1 VEQVVWWV
9 MQRGAYSYQGLS
21 GQAIRR
27 MVVPSIRWK
36 QAIYEL
42 LVCMLCFLMGRA
54 VIFDEVAPFGVA
66 LFASVIPRKKNAAV
80 YLVTVILGLLSRGVH
95 AFVLKY
101 ALTACLLFVY
111 SQIPFVRR
119 KEWSVLHAALA
130 ASFAL
135 MLVNITYAY
144 LQGMLFYDLIL
155 AGLESIIGLVM
166 VYVFSPVMDLL
177 INIRSRRVLA
187 NHEAIGIA
195 VFLALLTVGFWEIRL
210 FGLSLRNVF
219 AIVLVLLFAYIGGA
233 GMGAAIGCL
242 VGLFLSMA
250 TQPAVELIGVFTV
263 CGMMAGAFKDL
274 GRAGSSLAFI
284 LSNAFMTFYINRS
297 TVTILPFKEIA
308 VSSSILL
315 LVSRRA
321 IEYMRQIWDAG
332 LSRIREGNRYTS
344 KLKELTVSRLEEFSQ
359 VFHNLA
365 QAFSQISQSDVIR
378 GREGINR
385 LLDVVASEVCTGCT
399 FYRNCW
405 QRNFYATYNN
415 MFDLISIAE
424 TKGNI
429 RKEDLSED
437 FCKACLRVD
446 EVIRAMNEVYEA
458 YKFNYRWQQKID
470 ECRSLVAQQLEGVSK
485 VVTRLAQ
492 ELDIDIRFKKDLEEA
507 ILLELDK
514 KGIRVKNVTVIEK
527 ADGRMEVNITKKSC
541 GGRRECTRVIEKV
554 IGEVLR
560 KPMSCK
566 SDEGRICSQQEC
578 ILKFVEAQRYKVMTG
593 IARKAREY
601 ADVCGDNYSSIP
613 IGEGKYLLILSDG
626 MGSGSRADAESSI
639 VVSLL
644 ENFLEAG
651 FDLNMTIQTINSVLI
666 LRSRDEIFA
675 TADLCVIDLVTGSA
689 DFIKIGAVSTFIKK
703 KDGVK
708 VIKAPALPMGILEDI
723 QAESVKEAL
732 EDGDMIVM
740 VTDGVLDSVDAQIN
754 PEEWMVDVI
763 SKLDTC
769 NPQELA
775 DHIMNEALEQ
785 AEGIARDDM
794 TVMVSRIWKPY
805 IS

>member
-1 VEQVVWWV
+1 
-9 MQRGAYSYQGLS
+9 MQKGAYSYQGLD

-27 MVVPSIRWK
+27 MAIPSIRWK
-36 QAIYEL
+36 QLIYEL
-42 LVCMLCFLMGRA
+42 SVCMLCFLMGRA
-54 VIFDEVAPFGVA
+54 VIFGEVAPFGIA
-66 LFASVIPRKKNAAV
+66 LFASIIPRKRKNAAI
-80 YLVTVILGLLSRGVH
+80 YLVAVILGLLSCGVQ

-111 SQIPFVRR
+111 SQIPLVRR
-119 KEWSVLHAALA
+119 KEWSTLHTALA
-130 ASFAL
+130 TSIIL
-135 MLVNITYAY
+135 VLVNATYAY
-144 LQGMLFYDLIL
+144 LRGMLFYDLIL
-155 AGLESIIGLVM
+155 AGLEGIIALVM
-166 VYVFSPVMDLL
+166 VYVFSPVMDLFL
-177 INIRSRRVLA
+177 NVKSRRVLA
-187 NHEAIGIA
+187 SHEVIGIA
-195 VFLALLTVGFWEIRL
+195 VFLALLTVGVWEISF

-219 AIVLVLLFAYIGGA
+219 AIVLILLSAYIGGA

-242 VGLFLSMA
+242 IGLLLSMA
-250 TQPAVELIGVFTV
+250 TQTAVELIGVFTV

-297 TVTILPFKEIA
+297 TITILPFKEIA
-308 VSSSILL
+308 VSSCILF
-315 LVSRRA
+315 LVSPKA
-321 IEYMRQIWDAG
+321 MEYARQIWNSG
-332 LSRIREGNRYTS
+332 LSYARDGNRYAS
-344 KLKELTVSRLEEFSQ
+344 KLKELTVNRLEEFSR
-359 VFHNLA
+359 VFHNLS

-378 GREGINR
+378 SKEGINR

-405 QRNFYATYNN
+405 QRNFYATYNY

-424 TKGNI
+424 NKGNI
-429 RKEDLSED
+429 RKEDVSED

-446 EVIRAMNEVYEA
+446 EVIETMNEVYQA
-458 YKFNYRWQQKID
+458 YQFNYRWQQKID
-470 ECRSLVAQQLEGVSK
+470 ECRNLVAQQLEGISK
-485 VVTRLAQ
+485 VVTRLAN
-492 ELDIDIRFKKDLEEA
+492 ELNIDIRFKKDLEES

-527 ADGRMEVNITKKSC
+527 ADGRMEVNVVKKPC
-541 GGRRECTRVIEKV
+541 GGRRECTRIIEKV
-554 IGEVLR
+554 ISEVVR

-566 SDEGRICSQQEC
+566 SDEARVCSKQEC
-578 ILKFVEAQRYKVMTG
+578 VLKFVEAQRYKVMTG

-613 IGEGKYLLILSDG
+613 VDDGKYLLILSDG

-666 LRSRDEIFA
+666 LRSREEIFA

-703 KDGVK
+703 KDGVR
-708 VIKAPALPMGILEDI
+708 VIKAPALPMGILENI
-723 QAESVKEAL
+723 QAESVREIL

-740 VTDGVLDSVDAQIN
+740 ITDGVLDSVDAETN
-754 PEEWMVDVI
+754 PEEWMVNVI
-763 SKLDTC
+763 SNLDSC

-775 DHIMNEALEQ
+775 DHIMNETLKQ
-785 AEGIARDDM
+785 ADGIARDDM

-805 IS
+805 LS

>member
-1 VEQVVWWV
+1 

-36 QAIYEL
+36 QSIYEL

-274 GRAGSSLAFI
+274 GRAGSSLA
-284 LSNAFMTFYINRS
+284 
-297 TVTILPFKEIA
+297 
-308 VSSSILL
+308 
-315 LVSRRA
+315 
-321 IEYMRQIWDAG
+321 
-332 LSRIREGNRYTS
+332 
-344 KLKELTVSRLEEFSQ
+344 
-359 VFHNLA
+359 
-365 QAFSQISQSDVIR
+365 
-378 GREGINR
+378 
-385 LLDVVASEVCTGCT
+385 LDRKSVV
-399 FYRNCW
+399 
-405 QRNFYATYNN
+405 
-415 MFDLISIAE
+415 
-424 TKGNI
+424 
-429 RKEDLSED
+429 
-437 FCKACLRVD
+437 
-446 EVIRAMNEVYEA
+446 
-458 YKFNYRWQQKID
+458 
-470 ECRSLVAQQLEGVSK
+470 
-485 VVTRLAQ
+485 
-492 ELDIDIRFKKDLEEA
+492 
-507 ILLELDK
+507 
-514 KGIRVKNVTVIEK
+514 
-527 ADGRMEVNITKKSC
+527 
-541 GGRRECTRVIEKV
+541 
-554 IGEVLR
+554 
-560 KPMSCK
+560 
-566 SDEGRICSQQEC
+566 
-578 ILKFVEAQRYKVMTG
+578 
-593 IARKAREY
+593 
-601 ADVCGDNYSSIP
+601 
-613 IGEGKYLLILSDG
+613 
-626 MGSGSRADAESSI
+626 
-639 VVSLL
+639 
-644 ENFLEAG
+644 
-651 FDLNMTIQTINSVLI
+651 
-666 LRSRDEIFA
+666 
-675 TADLCVIDLVTGSA
+675 
-689 DFIKIGAVSTFIKK
+689 
-703 KDGVK
+703 
-708 VIKAPALPMGILEDI
+708 
-723 QAESVKEAL
+723 
-732 EDGDMIVM
+732 
-740 VTDGVLDSVDAQIN
+740 
-754 PEEWMVDVI
+754 
-763 SKLDTC
+763 
-769 NPQELA
+769 
-775 DHIMNEALEQ
+775 
-785 AEGIARDDM
+785 
-794 TVMVSRIWKPY
+794 
-805 IS
+805 

>member
-1 VEQVVWWV
+1 
-9 MQRGAYSYQGLS
+9 MQRGAYSYQGLE

-27 MVVPSIRWK
+27 MTIPSIGWK
-36 QAIYEL
+36 QLIYEFL
-42 LVCMLCFLMGRA
+42 ACMLCFLMGRA
-54 VIFDEVAPFGVA
+54 VIFEEVAPFGVA
-66 LFASVIPRKKNAAV
+66 LYANIISRKKKNAAV
-80 YLVTVILGLLSRGVH
+80 YLVAVIAGFVSLGLQ

-101 ALTACLLFVY
+101 ALTTCLLFVY

-130 ASFAL
+130 AGIAL
-135 MLVNITYAY
+135 MMVNITYAY
-144 LQGMLFYDLIL
+144 FRGMLFYDLIL

-166 VYVFSPVMDLL
+166 VYVFNPTVDLI
-177 INIRSRRVLA
+177 INIKSRRVLA
-187 NHEAIGIA
+187 NYEAIGIA
-195 VFLALLTVGFWEIRL
+195 VFLALLTVGFWKTNL

-219 AIVLVLLFAYIGGA
+219 ATALVLVSAYIGGA
-233 GMGAAIGCL
+233 GMGAAIGCI

-250 TQPAVELIGVFTV
+250 TQPAIELIGVFTV

-297 TVTILPFKEIA
+297 TVTILSFKEIA
-308 VSSSILL
+308 TSSCILL
-315 LVSRRA
+315 LVSPRA
-321 IEYMRQIWDAG
+321 IEYVRALWDAG
-332 LSRIREGNRYTS
+332 LSLARDGNRYTS
-344 KLKELTVSRLEEFSQ
+344 KLKELTVSRLEEFSR

-365 QAFSQISQSDVIR
+365 QAFSQISQSDVIK
-378 GREGINR
+378 GKESINR
-385 LLDVVASEVCTGCT
+385 LLDVVASEVCIGCT

-405 QRNFYATYNN
+405 QRNFYATYNY
-415 MFDLISIAE
+415 MFDLIGIVES
-424 TKGNI
+424 KGNI

-446 EVIRAMNEVYEA
+446 QVIEAVTQAYEA

-485 VVTRLAQ
+485 VITRLAQ
-492 ELDIDIRFKKDLEEA
+492 QLDIDICFKKDLEES

-514 KGIRVKNVTVIEK
+514 RGIRVKNVTVIEK
-527 ADGRMEVNITKKSC
+527 ADGRMEVNIVKKPC
-541 GGRRECTRVIEKV
+541 GARRECTRIIEKV
-554 IGEVLR
+554 VREVVK

-566 SDEGRICSQQEC
+566 SDESRICSKQEC
-578 ILKFVEAQRYKVMTG
+578 VLKFVEAQRYKVMTG
-593 IARKAREY
+593 IARKAREF
-601 ADVCGDNYSSIP
+601 ADVCGDNYSSIQVDD
-613 IGEGKYLLILSDG
+613 GKYLLVLSDG
-626 MGSGSRADAESSI
+626 MGSGSRADAQSSI

-651 FDLNMTIQTINSVLI
+651 FDLNLTIQTVNSVLI
-666 LRSRDEIFA
+666 LRSREEIFA

-689 DFIKIGAVSTFIKK
+689 DFIKIGAASTFIKK
-703 KDGVK
+703 KDTVK

-723 QAESVKEAL
+723 QPESVKEVL

-740 VTDGVLDSVDAQIN
+740 VTDGVLDSVDVHVN
-754 PEEWMVDVI
+754 PEEWMVEVI
-763 SKLDTC
+763 SKLDSC

-775 DHIMNEALEQ
+775 DHIMNEVLKQ
-785 AEGIARDDM
+785 ADGIARDDM

-805 IS
+805 FS

>member
-1 VEQVVWWV
+1 
-9 MQRGAYSYQGLS
+9 MQRGAYSYQGLD

-27 MVVPSIRWK
+27 MTIPSIRWK
-36 QAIYEL
+36 QLVYEL
-42 LVCMLCFLMGRA
+42 LVCTLCFLMGRA
-54 VIFDEVAPFGVA
+54 VIFNEVAPFGVA
-66 LFASVIPRKKNAAV
+66 LFASVIPKKKKNAAV
-80 YLVTVILGLLSRGVH
+80 YLVAVILGLLSRGVQ

-119 KEWSVLHAALA
+119 KEWSVLHTALA
-130 ASFAL
+130 ASSVL
-135 MLVNITYAY
+135 MLVNMTYAY
-144 LQGMLFYDLIL
+144 LRGMLFYDLIL
-155 AGLESIIGLVM
+155 AGLESVIELVM

-177 INIRSRRVLA
+177 INVRHRYVLD

-195 VFLALLTVGFWEIRL
+195 IFLALLTVGVWEISFL
-210 FGLSLRNVF
+210 GLSLRNVF
-219 AIVLVLLFAYIGGA
+219 AIVLILLCAYIGGA

-250 TQPAVELIGVFTV
+250 TQMDIELIGVFTV
-263 CGMMAGAFKDL
+263 CGMMAGTFKDL
-274 GRAGSSLAFI
+274 GRAGVCLAFI

-308 VSSSILL
+308 ISSCILF
-315 LVSRRA
+315 VISPKDV
-321 IEYMRQIWDAG
+321 EYVRQVWGAG
-332 LSRIREGNRYTS
+332 LSRVRDGNRYTT
-344 KLKELTVSRLEEFSQ
+344 KLKELTVSRLEEFSR

-365 QAFSQISQSDVIR
+365 QAFSQISQSDVIK
-378 GREGINR
+378 GKEGISR
-385 LLDVVASEVCTGCT
+385 MLDMVADEVCTGCAL
-399 FYRNCW
+399 YRNCW

-415 MFDLISIAE
+415 MFDMISIAE
-424 TKGNI
+424 TNGNI
-429 RKEDLSED
+429 RKEDISED
-437 FCKACLRVD
+437 FCKTCLRVD
-446 EVIRAMNEVYEA
+446 EVIGTMNEVYQA
-458 YKFNYRWQQKID
+458 YKFNYRWQKKID
-470 ECRSLVAQQLEGVSK
+470 ECRSLVAQQLEGVSR

-492 ELDIDIRFKKDLEEA
+492 ELDIDVRFKKDLEES

-527 ADGRMEVNITKKSC
+527 ADGRMEVHIVKKPC

-554 IGEVLR
+554 ISEVVK

-566 SDEGRICSQQEC
+566 SDEGRICSKQEC
-578 ILKFVEAQRYKVMTG
+578 VLRFVETQRYKVMTG

-613 IGEGKYLLILSDG
+613 IDDSKYLLVLSDG
-626 MGSGSRADAESSI
+626 MGSGSRADAQSSI

-666 LRSRDEIFA
+666 LRSREEIFA

-703 KDGVK
+703 KDQVK

-723 QAESVKEAL
+723 QAESVKEVL

-740 VTDGVLDSVDAQIN
+740 ITDGVLDSVDVQTN

-763 SKLDTC
+763 SRLDSC

-775 DHIMNEALEQ
+775 DHIMSEALKQ
-785 AEGIARDDM
+785 VDGIARDDM

-805 IS
+805 FS